1 MKKILYITLLNS
13 GDKNGGFVYR
23 KAIGSALSNI
33 VGKENLDIVTSELDD
48 AQWPGNVVYRI
59 KYYGSGKEKIL
70 NLISGNITQISA
82 NDVRKVCDLIEKKH
96 YSTVVF
102 GCSETGN
109 LIKKVKRLGVKTI
122 TLYNDI
128 IADAVKRKWK
138 LEHKISYL
146 PIALCER
153 RTEKQDIL
161 YCDVKV
167 ALNQRDS
174 DMMKRYWGKCADA
187 LIPISVNDTY
197 RERIY
202 EKSNSQS
209 PLKLLFMGSYGWSAN
224 LEGVIWFCE
233 NVMREISRDT
243 AVLYVAG
250 YKMEKIANCPSVA
263 QLENVVVLGT
273 VDDLNEEYAKA
284 DIVVAP
290 ILTGTGMKTKTAE
303 ALMHG
308 KYILASQEALE
319 GYIGL
324 EDSLCSSAEDY
335 IERIQ
340 KLFVNRPEKFIAA
353 NRKLYLE
360 NYSVQA
366 MVDKL
371 CELI

>member
-23 KAIGSALSNI
+23 KAIDNALSDI
-33 VGKENLDIVTSELDD
+33 VGEENLDIVTSVLDD
-48 AQWPGNVVYRI
+48 TKWSGNIVYRI
-59 KYYGSGKEKIL
+59 KHYTSGKEKLL
-70 NLISGNITQISA
+70 NLLSGNITQFSA
-82 NDVRKVCDLIEKKH
+82 NDVRKVCELIKNKH

-109 LIKKVKRLGVKTI
+109 LIKNVKRLGVKTI
-122 TLYNDI
+122 TFYNDI

-153 RTEKQDIL
+153 RAEKQNIL

-167 ALNQRDS
+167 ALNKRDS
-174 DMMKRYWGKCADA
+174 DMMKHYWGQCADA
-187 LIPISVNDTY
+187 VIPISLNDTY
-197 RERIY
+197 HDRIC
-202 EKSNSQS
+202 EKLNRQS
-209 PLKLLFMGSYGWSAN
+209 PLKLLFIGSYGWSAN
-224 LEGVIWFCE
+224 KEGVIWFCE
-233 NVMREISRDT
+233 NVMRKISKDI
-243 AVLYVAG
+243 AVLYVVG
-250 YKMEKIANCPSVA
+250 DKMEKIANHPSVA
-263 QLENVVVLGT
+263 NMENVVVLGT
-273 VDDLNEEYAKA
+273 VDDLSEEYAKA
-284 DIVVAP
+284 DVVVAP

-308 KYILASQEALE
+308 KYILATREAIE

-324 EDSLCSSAEDY
+324 EDSLCISAADY

-340 KLFVNRPEKFIAA
+340 KLFINRPKKFIKA
-353 NRKLYLE
+353 NRQLYLE